1 MSSFP
6 GTKQELLRAKYT
18 QTSANAICKGC
29 QAPIE
34 WWKTTSGKSIPMNP
48 MADDYAVATAHWST
62 CPNAKDFK
70 GTDAAAAV
78 PEKQNSLPASMAE
91 DARRLRQ
98 KHNARVVV
106 VIDDFGTAAYWRN
119 GIPAEDL
126 RHDLISAG
134 NFVRNE
140 IAKKEGT
147 PA

>member
-1 MSSFP
+1 MSDFP
-6 GTKQELLRAKYT
+6 ANKYELLRANYRLSNA
-18 QTSANAICKGC
+18 SATCKGC
-29 QAPIE
+29 GAAIE
-34 WWKTTSGKSIPMNP
+34 WWKTGNNKSIPMNP
-48 MADDYAVATAHWST
+48 MDGDHARAVAHWST

-70 GTDAAAAV
+70 GGNTAAPA
-78 PEKQNSLPASMAE
+78 EKRSMLGPSVGE
-91 DARRLRQ
+91 EVRRLRA

-106 VIDDFGTAAYWRN
+106 LIDDEGTLAFWRT

-134 NFVRNE
+134 NFVRSE